1 MMKISKLL
9 KVGAV
14 ALLAASLC
22 FVSCKDEEDE
32 ENAISGDNISMTHD
46 GTSGKYYRAF
56 STTSTKH
63 YSSTAKIT
71 INNADTVKSI
81 YSSSN
86 TTGNY
91 ANCALGYVF
100 GLTELEVKAGDKVK
114 LSDGSEHTV
123 SASLLTTESGGTTKP
138 KFYTF
143 GLVGIRYNKVTSE
156 PQWYISWCENV
167 PSKVF
172 NYNDD
177 AEFYTKLYDGTTELL
192 VGYENKIIPTATDS
206 ALWSDFTTSLTDAKA
221 LSVTVKSTANDDG
234 SYTINLYDAAGTTS
248 IGSTQTVPASVT
260 GLTAKTQLKL
270 GRYTTVYNGETASGV
285 IKLED
290 VSGAAVVFE
299 EE

>member
-9 KVGAV
+9 KVGAF

-22 FVSCKDEEDE
+22 FVSCKKEEDE

-46 GTSGKYYRAF
+46 GTSGNYYRAF

-63 YSSTAKIT
+63 YSATAKIT
-71 INNADTVKSI
+71 INNADTVKNSDN
-81 YSSSN
+81 S
-86 TTGNY
+86 

-100 GLTELEVKAGDKVK
+100 GLQEVEVKAGTELKK
-114 LSDGSEHTV
+114 KDGSTYTV
-123 SASLLTTESGGTTKP
+123 TTAGLKTEAGATP

-143 GLVGIRYNKVTSE
+143 GLVGIRYNKSGTAQRYV
-156 PQWYISWCENV
+156 SWCENV
-167 PSKVF
+167 PSSVF
-172 NYNDD
+172 NYNNET
-177 AEFYTKLYDGTTELL
+177 AFYTTLYAGSTAVSDI
-192 VGYENKIIPTATDS
+192 GYERQIIPTSGFWDDFSAT
-206 ALWSDFTTSLTDAKA
+206 LTDAKA
-221 LSVTVKSTANDDG
+221 LSVTVKSIANNDG
-234 SYTINLYDAAGTTS
+234 SYTIQFLDAAGTTS
-248 IGSTQTVPASVT
+248 IASEQTVPAFVT
-260 GLTAKTQLKL
+260 DLTEQTQLKL